1 MKWEEQVY
9 QLRREWQATPCATH
23 AIDIWE
29 HDKEGYSWCV
39 GTDDGADDTPEG
51 WSATLDDAKRHAE
64 AAYREWCLEQPNGTA
79 EFLVQLHQMER
90 KLADL
95 RLMVDGLE
103 TAAHE
108 ERAAVVAWL
117 QRESASLMSE
127 EAGISAYVV
136 RTIAGAIERG
146 EHRREEGA

>member
-9 QLRREWQATPCATH
+9 HGRREWQATPCATH

-29 HDKEGYSWCV
+29 HDKEGFAWCV

-79 EFLVQLHQMER
+79 EFLAQLHALEQ
-90 KLADL
+90 KLAEA
-95 RLMVDGLE
+95 RAEV
-103 TAAHE
+103 AR

-117 QRESASLMSE
+117 RREIQKCGCDDDTA
-127 EAGISAYVV
+127 AC
-136 RTIAGAIERG
+136 IERG
-146 EHRREEGA
+146 EHRREEER